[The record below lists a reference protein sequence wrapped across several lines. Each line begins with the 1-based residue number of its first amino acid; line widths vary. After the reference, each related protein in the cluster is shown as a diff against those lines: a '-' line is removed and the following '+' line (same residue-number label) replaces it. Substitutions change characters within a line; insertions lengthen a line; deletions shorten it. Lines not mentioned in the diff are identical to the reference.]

1 MKSALKKVSLIL
13 AICFVAFHLY
23 TAAFGTMPGIA
34 QKSIHLGFLLVIFY
48 INAMVDSEKRWEQIF
63 LGIMAL
69 FALGGCAY
77 ITILDENLQLRAGIV
92 YASDILFAILLII
105 AIFEACRRKM
115 GNPLVIITLVF
126 VAYAFLGKYIPGFL
140 NQPGMTLKKFT
151 SLVYLTTDGIF
162 GSPLYASASYV
173 VLFVLLGAIM
183 SVSGIGD
190 YMTNLA
196 TSLFGHMRGGPAKV
210 AVVASGFFGSISGS
224 PTANVIGTG
233 TFTIPMMKKN
243 GFEPE
248 FAAAVEA
255 TASTG
260 GAIMPP
266 IMGSTA
272 FIMAEMLG
280 IPYTAVAKAALIPA
294 ILYFLAVLFGVD
306 IYAAKHGLKGIP
318 RSQLPKVRSML
329 KQIYMLAPLIFLI
342 FCMAVFNMTIV
353 RSGLL
358 TIIVTLVLVEIN
370 PKTRMT
376 KEQWLQIPVQTVK
389 SAVSVGIAC
398 AMAGIISGVI
408 MGSGLGYRISS
419 ILTSVAG
426 TSMLLL
432 LVLTMVVS
440 LIMGMG
446 VPTTAAYLVLASL
459 VAPTMIQLGIPPL
472 AAHMFIFYF
481 GCISSITPPVA
492 LAAYAGAGLAG
503 CDPNKTGYK
512 AFRLAF
518 CSFLMPYLFVYNPVL
533 LMEGGVLDILWSLVT
548 ALIGAYLL
556 ASGFEGFFFRWSLK
570 WFERPLMILGAVM
583 LIVPGMT
590 LSCYNAGGEFEG
602 LPAEQIMHVATHS
615 GTGATVHVITSAKSD
630 INSIPDLAGTKFG
643 VTAGMMAGYL
653 DDVLWAYDMTTDDL
667 GSVVNLSLSD
677 LCTALQDGNIDAFLY
692 ATPAPGTNFTDLAM
706 SFGIKV
712 VDIGQ
717 EAVDK
722 LMAEKPWYH
731 TVVIPAGTYDGCD
744 EDITTFAQYTALCAR
759 ADVPEETV
767 YNLVKTMMENADA
780 LEAVHKNAA
789 GTCPERGIEG
799 ALIPMHPGAERY
811 YKEVGVLD

>member
-533 LMEGGVLDILWSLVT
+533 LMEGGVLDILWSLIT

-583 LIVPGMT
+583 LIVPGM
-590 LSCYNAGGEFEG
+590 
-602 LPAEQIMHVATHS
+602 V
-615 GTGATVHVITSAKSD
+615 
-630 INSIPDLAGTKFG
+630 
-643 VTAGMMAGYL
+643 
-653 DDVLWAYDMTTDDL
+653 
-667 GSVVNLSLSD
+667 
-677 LCTALQDGNIDAFLY
+677 
-692 ATPAPGTNFTDLAM
+692 TDLV
-706 SFGIKV
+706 GIAIIV
-712 VDIGQ
+712 V
-717 EAVDK
+717 EFVTEFMFK
-722 LMAEKPWYH
+722 RSEKFVPV
-731 TVVIPAGTYDGCD
+731 TVSQS
-744 EDITTFAQYTALCAR
+744 TT
-759 ADVPEETV
+759 
-767 YNLVKTMMENADA
+767 
-780 LEAVHKNAA
+780 
-789 GTCPERGIEG
+789 
-799 ALIPMHPGAERY
+799 
-811 YKEVGVLD
+811 

>member
-248 FAAAVEA
+248 FTAAVEA

-583 LIVPGMT
+583 LIVPGM
-590 LSCYNAGGEFEG
+590 
-602 LPAEQIMHVATHS
+602 V
-615 GTGATVHVITSAKSD
+615 
-630 INSIPDLAGTKFG
+630 
-643 VTAGMMAGYL
+643 
-653 DDVLWAYDMTTDDL
+653 
-667 GSVVNLSLSD
+667 
-677 LCTALQDGNIDAFLY
+677 
-692 ATPAPGTNFTDLAM
+692 TDLV
-706 SFGIKV
+706 GIAIIV
-712 VDIGQ
+712 V
-717 EAVDK
+717 EFVTEFMFK
-722 LMAEKPWYH
+722 RSEKFVPV
-731 TVVIPAGTYDGCD
+731 TVSQS
-744 EDITTFAQYTALCAR
+744 TT
-759 ADVPEETV
+759 
-767 YNLVKTMMENADA
+767 
-780 LEAVHKNAA
+780 
-789 GTCPERGIEG
+789 
-799 ALIPMHPGAERY
+799 
-811 YKEVGVLD
+811 

>member
-34 QKSIHLGFLLVIFY
+34 QKSIQLGFLLVIFY
-48 INAMVDSEKRWEQIF
+48 INAMVDSETRWEHIF

-233 TFTIPMMKKN
+233 TFTMPRRKKN

-583 LIVPGMT
+583 LIVPGM
-590 LSCYNAGGEFEG
+590 
-602 LPAEQIMHVATHS
+602 V
-615 GTGATVHVITSAKSD
+615 
-630 INSIPDLAGTKFG
+630 
-643 VTAGMMAGYL
+643 
-653 DDVLWAYDMTTDDL
+653 
-667 GSVVNLSLSD
+667 
-677 LCTALQDGNIDAFLY
+677 
-692 ATPAPGTNFTDLAM
+692 TDLV
-706 SFGIKV
+706 GIAIIV
-712 VDIGQ
+712 V
-717 EAVDK
+717 EFVTEFMFK
-722 LMAEKPWYH
+722 RSEKFVPV
-731 TVVIPAGTYDGCD
+731 TVSQS
-744 EDITTFAQYTALCAR
+744 TT
-759 ADVPEETV
+759 
-767 YNLVKTMMENADA
+767 
-780 LEAVHKNAA
+780 
-789 GTCPERGIEG
+789 
-799 ALIPMHPGAERY
+799 
-811 YKEVGVLD
+811 

>member
-376 KEQWLQIPVQTVK
+376 KEQWQIPVQTVK

-583 LIVPGMT
+583 LIVPGM
-590 LSCYNAGGEFEG
+590 
-602 LPAEQIMHVATHS
+602 V
-615 GTGATVHVITSAKSD
+615 
-630 INSIPDLAGTKFG
+630 
-643 VTAGMMAGYL
+643 
-653 DDVLWAYDMTTDDL
+653 
-667 GSVVNLSLSD
+667 
-677 LCTALQDGNIDAFLY
+677 
-692 ATPAPGTNFTDLAM
+692 TDLV
-706 SFGIKV
+706 GIAIIV
-712 VDIGQ
+712 V
-717 EAVDK
+717 EFVTEFMFK
-722 LMAEKPWYH
+722 RSEKFVPV
-731 TVVIPAGTYDGCD
+731 TVSQS
-744 EDITTFAQYTALCAR
+744 TT
-759 ADVPEETV
+759 
-767 YNLVKTMMENADA
+767 
-780 LEAVHKNAA
+780 
-789 GTCPERGIEG
+789 
-799 ALIPMHPGAERY
+799 
-811 YKEVGVLD
+811 

>member
-358 TIIVTLVLVEIN
+358 TIIVTLVPVEIN

-583 LIVPGMT
+583 LIVPGM
-590 LSCYNAGGEFEG
+590 
-602 LPAEQIMHVATHS
+602 V
-615 GTGATVHVITSAKSD
+615 
-630 INSIPDLAGTKFG
+630 
-643 VTAGMMAGYL
+643 
-653 DDVLWAYDMTTDDL
+653 
-667 GSVVNLSLSD
+667 
-677 LCTALQDGNIDAFLY
+677 
-692 ATPAPGTNFTDLAM
+692 TDLV
-706 SFGIKV
+706 GIAIIV
-712 VDIGQ
+712 V
-717 EAVDK
+717 EFVTEFMFK
-722 LMAEKPWYH
+722 RSEKFVPV
-731 TVVIPAGTYDGCD
+731 TVSQS
-744 EDITTFAQYTALCAR
+744 TT
-759 ADVPEETV
+759 
-767 YNLVKTMMENADA
+767 
-780 LEAVHKNAA
+780 
-789 GTCPERGIEG
+789 
-799 ALIPMHPGAERY
+799 
-811 YKEVGVLD
+811 

>member
-13 AICFVAFHLY
+13 AICFVTFHLY

-583 LIVPGMT
+583 LIVPGM
-590 LSCYNAGGEFEG
+590 
-602 LPAEQIMHVATHS
+602 V
-615 GTGATVHVITSAKSD
+615 
-630 INSIPDLAGTKFG
+630 
-643 VTAGMMAGYL
+643 
-653 DDVLWAYDMTTDDL
+653 
-667 GSVVNLSLSD
+667 
-677 LCTALQDGNIDAFLY
+677 
-692 ATPAPGTNFTDLAM
+692 TDLV
-706 SFGIKV
+706 GIAIIV
-712 VDIGQ
+712 V
-717 EAVDK
+717 EFVTEFMFK
-722 LMAEKPWYH
+722 RSEKFVPV
-731 TVVIPAGTYDGCD
+731 TVSQS
-744 EDITTFAQYTALCAR
+744 TT
-759 ADVPEETV
+759 
-767 YNLVKTMMENADA
+767 
-780 LEAVHKNAA
+780 
-789 GTCPERGIEG
+789 
-799 ALIPMHPGAERY
+799 
-811 YKEVGVLD
+811 

>member
-280 IPYTAVAKAALIPA
+280 IPYTAVAKATLIPA

-583 LIVPGMT
+583 LIVPGM
-590 LSCYNAGGEFEG
+590 
-602 LPAEQIMHVATHS
+602 V
-615 GTGATVHVITSAKSD
+615 
-630 INSIPDLAGTKFG
+630 
-643 VTAGMMAGYL
+643 
-653 DDVLWAYDMTTDDL
+653 
-667 GSVVNLSLSD
+667 
-677 LCTALQDGNIDAFLY
+677 
-692 ATPAPGTNFTDLAM
+692 TDLV
-706 SFGIKV
+706 GIAIIV
-712 VDIGQ
+712 V
-717 EAVDK
+717 EFVTEFMFK
-722 LMAEKPWYH
+722 RSEKFVPV
-731 TVVIPAGTYDGCD
+731 TVSQS
-744 EDITTFAQYTALCAR
+744 TT
-759 ADVPEETV
+759 
-767 YNLVKTMMENADA
+767 
-780 LEAVHKNAA
+780 
-789 GTCPERGIEG
+789 
-799 ALIPMHPGAERY
+799 
-811 YKEVGVLD
+811 

>member
-1 MKSALKKVSLIL
+1 MLEKKVPFCIDHFS
-13 AICFVAFHLY
+13 
-23 TAAFGTMPGIA
+23 IA
-34 QKSIHLGFLLVIFY
+34 TTHRDRPIDLVTKLGFTTADCYTDRTVHFIFENSY
-48 INAMVDSEKRWEQIF
+48 FELCTYQLNTTITWLTQSVPATNLPKVHSYRLSVKGTDPNPMRNALIEGGIETIGEINNPFRQHVRYGEKE
-63 LGIMAL
+63 G
-69 FALGGCAY
+69 
-77 ITILDENLQLRAGIV
+77 EAGYQTFFIQN
-92 YASDILFAILLII
+92 YEPFTDILFGCTTHLAKELIVKN
-105 AIFEACRRKM
+105 E
-115 GNPLVIITLVF
+115 T
-126 VAYAFLGKYIPGFL
+126 
-140 NQPGMTLKKFT
+140 KFPH
-151 SLVYLTTDGIF
+151 I
-162 GSPLYASASYV
+162 
-173 VLFVLLGAIM
+173 
-183 SVSGIGD
+183 
-190 YMTNLA
+190 
-196 TSLFGHMRGGPAKV
+196 
-210 AVVASGFFGSISGS
+210 
-224 PTANVIGTG
+224 
-233 TFTIPMMKKN
+233 N
-243 GFEPE
+243 G
-248 FAAAVEA
+248 
-255 TASTG
+255 
-260 GAIMPP
+260 
-266 IMGSTA
+266 
-272 FIMAEMLG
+272 
-280 IPYTAVAKAALIPA
+280 
-294 ILYFLAVLFGVD
+294 
-306 IYAAKHGLKGIP
+306 AKHGLKGIP

-583 LIVPGMT
+583 LIVPGM
-590 LSCYNAGGEFEG
+590 
-602 LPAEQIMHVATHS
+602 V
-615 GTGATVHVITSAKSD
+615 
-630 INSIPDLAGTKFG
+630 
-643 VTAGMMAGYL
+643 
-653 DDVLWAYDMTTDDL
+653 
-667 GSVVNLSLSD
+667 
-677 LCTALQDGNIDAFLY
+677 
-692 ATPAPGTNFTDLAM
+692 TDLV
-706 SFGIKV
+706 GIAIIV
-712 VDIGQ
+712 V
-717 EAVDK
+717 EFVTEFMFK
-722 LMAEKPWYH
+722 RSEKFVPV
-731 TVVIPAGTYDGCD
+731 TVSQS
-744 EDITTFAQYTALCAR
+744 TT
-759 ADVPEETV
+759 
-767 YNLVKTMMENADA
+767 
-780 LEAVHKNAA
+780 
-789 GTCPERGIEG
+789 
-799 ALIPMHPGAERY
+799 
-811 YKEVGVLD
+811 

>member
-472 AAHMFIFYF
+472 VAHMFIFYF

-583 LIVPGMT
+583 LIVPGM
-590 LSCYNAGGEFEG
+590 
-602 LPAEQIMHVATHS
+602 V
-615 GTGATVHVITSAKSD
+615 
-630 INSIPDLAGTKFG
+630 
-643 VTAGMMAGYL
+643 
-653 DDVLWAYDMTTDDL
+653 
-667 GSVVNLSLSD
+667 
-677 LCTALQDGNIDAFLY
+677 
-692 ATPAPGTNFTDLAM
+692 TDLV
-706 SFGIKV
+706 GIAIIV
-712 VDIGQ
+712 V
-717 EAVDK
+717 EFVTEFMFK
-722 LMAEKPWYH
+722 RSEKFVPV
-731 TVVIPAGTYDGCD
+731 TVSQS
-744 EDITTFAQYTALCAR
+744 TT
-759 ADVPEETV
+759 
-767 YNLVKTMMENADA
+767 
-780 LEAVHKNAA
+780 
-789 GTCPERGIEG
+789 
-799 ALIPMHPGAERY
+799 
-811 YKEVGVLD
+811 

>member
-446 VPTTAAYLVLASL
+446 VRTTAAYLVLASL

-583 LIVPGMT
+583 LIVPGM
-590 LSCYNAGGEFEG
+590 
-602 LPAEQIMHVATHS
+602 V
-615 GTGATVHVITSAKSD
+615 
-630 INSIPDLAGTKFG
+630 
-643 VTAGMMAGYL
+643 
-653 DDVLWAYDMTTDDL
+653 
-667 GSVVNLSLSD
+667 
-677 LCTALQDGNIDAFLY
+677 
-692 ATPAPGTNFTDLAM
+692 TDLV
-706 SFGIKV
+706 GIAIIV
-712 VDIGQ
+712 V
-717 EAVDK
+717 EFVTEFMFK
-722 LMAEKPWYH
+722 RSEKFVPV
-731 TVVIPAGTYDGCD
+731 TVSQS
-744 EDITTFAQYTALCAR
+744 TT
-759 ADVPEETV
+759 
-767 YNLVKTMMENADA
+767 
-780 LEAVHKNAA
+780 
-789 GTCPERGIEG
+789 
-799 ALIPMHPGAERY
+799 
-811 YKEVGVLD
+811 

>member
-48 INAMVDSEKRWEQIF
+48 FNAMVDSEKRWEQIF

-583 LIVPGMT
+583 LIVHGM
-590 LSCYNAGGEFEG
+590 
-602 LPAEQIMHVATHS
+602 V
-615 GTGATVHVITSAKSD
+615 
-630 INSIPDLAGTKFG
+630 
-643 VTAGMMAGYL
+643 
-653 DDVLWAYDMTTDDL
+653 
-667 GSVVNLSLSD
+667 
-677 LCTALQDGNIDAFLY
+677 
-692 ATPAPGTNFTDLAM
+692 TDLV
-706 SFGIKV
+706 GIAIIV
-712 VDIGQ
+712 V
-717 EAVDK
+717 EFVTEFMFK
-722 LMAEKPWYH
+722 RSEKFVPV
-731 TVVIPAGTYDGCD
+731 TVSQS
-744 EDITTFAQYTALCAR
+744 TT
-759 ADVPEETV
+759 
-767 YNLVKTMMENADA
+767 
-780 LEAVHKNAA
+780 
-789 GTCPERGIEG
+789 
-799 ALIPMHPGAERY
+799 
-811 YKEVGVLD
+811 

>member
-173 VLFVLLGAIM
+173 VLVVLLGAIM

-583 LIVPGMT
+583 LIVPGM
-590 LSCYNAGGEFEG
+590 
-602 LPAEQIMHVATHS
+602 V
-615 GTGATVHVITSAKSD
+615 
-630 INSIPDLAGTKFG
+630 
-643 VTAGMMAGYL
+643 
-653 DDVLWAYDMTTDDL
+653 
-667 GSVVNLSLSD
+667 
-677 LCTALQDGNIDAFLY
+677 
-692 ATPAPGTNFTDLAM
+692 TDLV
-706 SFGIKV
+706 GIAIIV
-712 VDIGQ
+712 V
-717 EAVDK
+717 EFVTEFMFK
-722 LMAEKPWYH
+722 RSEKFVPV
-731 TVVIPAGTYDGCD
+731 TVSQS
-744 EDITTFAQYTALCAR
+744 TT
-759 ADVPEETV
+759 
-767 YNLVKTMMENADA
+767 
-780 LEAVHKNAA
+780 
-789 GTCPERGIEG
+789 
-799 ALIPMHPGAERY
+799 
-811 YKEVGVLD
+811 

>member
-1 MKSALKKVSLIL
+1 LLLLNTESEDQSHMKSALKKVSLIL

-583 LIVPGMT
+583 LIVPGM
-590 LSCYNAGGEFEG
+590 
-602 LPAEQIMHVATHS
+602 V
-615 GTGATVHVITSAKSD
+615 
-630 INSIPDLAGTKFG
+630 
-643 VTAGMMAGYL
+643 
-653 DDVLWAYDMTTDDL
+653 
-667 GSVVNLSLSD
+667 
-677 LCTALQDGNIDAFLY
+677 
-692 ATPAPGTNFTDLAM
+692 TDLV
-706 SFGIKV
+706 GIAIIV
-712 VDIGQ
+712 V
-717 EAVDK
+717 EFVTEFMFK
-722 LMAEKPWYH
+722 RSEKFVPV
-731 TVVIPAGTYDGCD
+731 TVSQS
-744 EDITTFAQYTALCAR
+744 TT
-759 ADVPEETV
+759 
-767 YNLVKTMMENADA
+767 
-780 LEAVHKNAA
+780 
-789 GTCPERGIEG
+789 
-799 ALIPMHPGAERY
+799 
-811 YKEVGVLD
+811 

>member
-272 FIMAEMLG
+272 FIIAEMLG

-583 LIVPGMT
+583 LIVPGM
-590 LSCYNAGGEFEG
+590 
-602 LPAEQIMHVATHS
+602 V
-615 GTGATVHVITSAKSD
+615 
-630 INSIPDLAGTKFG
+630 
-643 VTAGMMAGYL
+643 
-653 DDVLWAYDMTTDDL
+653 
-667 GSVVNLSLSD
+667 
-677 LCTALQDGNIDAFLY
+677 
-692 ATPAPGTNFTDLAM
+692 TDLV
-706 SFGIKV
+706 GIAIIV
-712 VDIGQ
+712 V
-717 EAVDK
+717 EFVTEFMFK
-722 LMAEKPWYH
+722 RSEKFVPV
-731 TVVIPAGTYDGCD
+731 TVSQS
-744 EDITTFAQYTALCAR
+744 TT
-759 ADVPEETV
+759 
-767 YNLVKTMMENADA
+767 
-780 LEAVHKNAA
+780 
-789 GTCPERGIEG
+789 
-799 ALIPMHPGAERY
+799 
-811 YKEVGVLD
+811 

>member
-329 KQIYMLAPLIFLI
+329 KQIYMLAPLIFLS

-583 LIVPGMT
+583 LIVPGM
-590 LSCYNAGGEFEG
+590 
-602 LPAEQIMHVATHS
+602 V
-615 GTGATVHVITSAKSD
+615 
-630 INSIPDLAGTKFG
+630 
-643 VTAGMMAGYL
+643 
-653 DDVLWAYDMTTDDL
+653 
-667 GSVVNLSLSD
+667 
-677 LCTALQDGNIDAFLY
+677 
-692 ATPAPGTNFTDLAM
+692 TDLV
-706 SFGIKV
+706 GIAIIV
-712 VDIGQ
+712 V
-717 EAVDK
+717 EFVTEFMFK
-722 LMAEKPWYH
+722 RSEKFVPV
-731 TVVIPAGTYDGCD
+731 TVSQS
-744 EDITTFAQYTALCAR
+744 TT
-759 ADVPEETV
+759 
-767 YNLVKTMMENADA
+767 
-780 LEAVHKNAA
+780 
-789 GTCPERGIEG
+789 
-799 ALIPMHPGAERY
+799 
-811 YKEVGVLD
+811 

>member
-196 TSLFGHMRGGPAKV
+196 PSLFGHMRGGPAKV
-210 AVVASGFFGSISGS
+210 DVVASGFFGSISGS

-583 LIVPGMT
+583 LIVPGM
-590 LSCYNAGGEFEG
+590 
-602 LPAEQIMHVATHS
+602 V
-615 GTGATVHVITSAKSD
+615 
-630 INSIPDLAGTKFG
+630 
-643 VTAGMMAGYL
+643 
-653 DDVLWAYDMTTDDL
+653 
-667 GSVVNLSLSD
+667 
-677 LCTALQDGNIDAFLY
+677 
-692 ATPAPGTNFTDLAM
+692 TDLV
-706 SFGIKV
+706 GIAIIV
-712 VDIGQ
+712 V
-717 EAVDK
+717 EFVTEFMFK
-722 LMAEKPWYH
+722 RSEKFVPV
-731 TVVIPAGTYDGCD
+731 TVSQS
-744 EDITTFAQYTALCAR
+744 TT
-759 ADVPEETV
+759 
-767 YNLVKTMMENADA
+767 
-780 LEAVHKNAA
+780 
-789 GTCPERGIEG
+789 
-799 ALIPMHPGAERY
+799 
-811 YKEVGVLD
+811 

>member
-306 IYAAKHGLKGIP
+306 IYAAKHGRKGIP

-583 LIVPGMT
+583 LIVPGM
-590 LSCYNAGGEFEG
+590 
-602 LPAEQIMHVATHS
+602 V
-615 GTGATVHVITSAKSD
+615 
-630 INSIPDLAGTKFG
+630 
-643 VTAGMMAGYL
+643 
-653 DDVLWAYDMTTDDL
+653 
-667 GSVVNLSLSD
+667 
-677 LCTALQDGNIDAFLY
+677 
-692 ATPAPGTNFTDLAM
+692 TDLV
-706 SFGIKV
+706 GIAIIV
-712 VDIGQ
+712 V
-717 EAVDK
+717 EFVTEFMFK
-722 LMAEKPWYH
+722 RSEKFVPV
-731 TVVIPAGTYDGCD
+731 TVSQS
-744 EDITTFAQYTALCAR
+744 TT
-759 ADVPEETV
+759 
-767 YNLVKTMMENADA
+767 
-780 LEAVHKNAA
+780 
-789 GTCPERGIEG
+789 
-799 ALIPMHPGAERY
+799 
-811 YKEVGVLD
+811 

>member
-370 PKTRMT
+370 PNTRMT

-583 LIVPGMT
+583 LIVPGM
-590 LSCYNAGGEFEG
+590 
-602 LPAEQIMHVATHS
+602 V
-615 GTGATVHVITSAKSD
+615 
-630 INSIPDLAGTKFG
+630 
-643 VTAGMMAGYL
+643 
-653 DDVLWAYDMTTDDL
+653 
-667 GSVVNLSLSD
+667 
-677 LCTALQDGNIDAFLY
+677 
-692 ATPAPGTNFTDLAM
+692 TDLV
-706 SFGIKV
+706 GIAIIV
-712 VDIGQ
+712 V
-717 EAVDK
+717 EFVTEFMFK
-722 LMAEKPWYH
+722 RSEKFVPV
-731 TVVIPAGTYDGCD
+731 TVSQS
-744 EDITTFAQYTALCAR
+744 TT
-759 ADVPEETV
+759 
-767 YNLVKTMMENADA
+767 
-780 LEAVHKNAA
+780 
-789 GTCPERGIEG
+789 
-799 ALIPMHPGAERY
+799 
-811 YKEVGVLD
+811 

>member
-583 LIVPGMT
+583 LIVPGM
-590 LSCYNAGGEFEG
+590 
-602 LPAEQIMHVATHS
+602 V
-615 GTGATVHVITSAKSD
+615 
-630 INSIPDLAGTKFG
+630 
-643 VTAGMMAGYL
+643 
-653 DDVLWAYDMTTDDL
+653 
-667 GSVVNLSLSD
+667 
-677 LCTALQDGNIDAFLY
+677 
-692 ATPAPGTNFTDLAM
+692 TDLV
-706 SFGIKV
+706 GIAIIV
-712 VDIGQ
+712 V
-717 EAVDK
+717 
-722 LMAEKPWYH
+722 
-731 TVVIPAGTYDGCD
+731 
-744 EDITTFAQYTALCAR
+744 
-759 ADVPEETV
+759 
-767 YNLVKTMMENADA
+767 
-780 LEAVHKNAA
+780 
-789 GTCPERGIEG
+789 
-799 ALIPMHPGAERY
+799 
-811 YKEVGVLD
+811 

>member
-92 YASDILFAILLII
+92 YASDILFTILLII

-342 FCMAVFNMTIV
+342 FCMAVVNMTIV

-583 LIVPGMT
+583 LIVPGM
-590 LSCYNAGGEFEG
+590 
-602 LPAEQIMHVATHS
+602 V
-615 GTGATVHVITSAKSD
+615 
-630 INSIPDLAGTKFG
+630 
-643 VTAGMMAGYL
+643 
-653 DDVLWAYDMTTDDL
+653 
-667 GSVVNLSLSD
+667 
-677 LCTALQDGNIDAFLY
+677 
-692 ATPAPGTNFTDLAM
+692 TDLV
-706 SFGIKV
+706 GIAIIV
-712 VDIGQ
+712 V
-717 EAVDK
+717 EFVTEFMFK
-722 LMAEKPWYH
+722 RSEKFVPV
-731 TVVIPAGTYDGCD
+731 TVSQS
-744 EDITTFAQYTALCAR
+744 TT
-759 ADVPEETV
+759 
-767 YNLVKTMMENADA
+767 
-780 LEAVHKNAA
+780 
-789 GTCPERGIEG
+789 
-799 ALIPMHPGAERY
+799 
-811 YKEVGVLD
+811 

>member
-583 LIVPGMT
+583 LIVPGM
-590 LSCYNAGGEFEG
+590 
-602 LPAEQIMHVATHS
+602 V
-615 GTGATVHVITSAKSD
+615 
-630 INSIPDLAGTKFG
+630 
-643 VTAGMMAGYL
+643 
-653 DDVLWAYDMTTDDL
+653 
-667 GSVVNLSLSD
+667 
-677 LCTALQDGNIDAFLY
+677 
-692 ATPAPGTNFTDLAM
+692 TDLV
-706 SFGIKV
+706 GIAIIV
-712 VDIGQ
+712 V
-717 EAVDK
+717 EFVTEFMFK
-722 LMAEKPWYH
+722 
-731 TVVIPAGTYDGCD
+731 
-744 EDITTFAQYTALCAR
+744 R
-759 ADVPEETV
+759 S
-767 YNLVKTMMENADA
+767 
-780 LEAVHKNAA
+780 
-789 GTCPERGIEG
+789 
-799 ALIPMHPGAERY
+799 
-811 YKEVGVLD
+811 

>member
-151 SLVYLTTDGIF
+151 SLVYLATDGVF

-583 LIVPGMT
+583 LIVPGM
-590 LSCYNAGGEFEG
+590 
-602 LPAEQIMHVATHS
+602 V
-615 GTGATVHVITSAKSD
+615 
-630 INSIPDLAGTKFG
+630 
-643 VTAGMMAGYL
+643 
-653 DDVLWAYDMTTDDL
+653 
-667 GSVVNLSLSD
+667 
-677 LCTALQDGNIDAFLY
+677 
-692 ATPAPGTNFTDLAM
+692 TDLV
-706 SFGIKV
+706 GIAIIV
-712 VDIGQ
+712 V
-717 EAVDK
+717 EFVTEFMFK
-722 LMAEKPWYH
+722 RSEKFVPV
-731 TVVIPAGTYDGCD
+731 TVSQS
-744 EDITTFAQYTALCAR
+744 TT
-759 ADVPEETV
+759 
-767 YNLVKTMMENADA
+767 
-780 LEAVHKNAA
+780 
-789 GTCPERGIEG
+789 
-799 ALIPMHPGAERY
+799 
-811 YKEVGVLD
+811 

>member
-196 TSLFGHMRGGPAKV
+196 TSLFGHMRGGHAKV

-583 LIVPGMT
+583 LIVPGM
-590 LSCYNAGGEFEG
+590 
-602 LPAEQIMHVATHS
+602 V
-615 GTGATVHVITSAKSD
+615 
-630 INSIPDLAGTKFG
+630 
-643 VTAGMMAGYL
+643 
-653 DDVLWAYDMTTDDL
+653 
-667 GSVVNLSLSD
+667 
-677 LCTALQDGNIDAFLY
+677 
-692 ATPAPGTNFTDLAM
+692 TDLV
-706 SFGIKV
+706 GIAIIV
-712 VDIGQ
+712 V
-717 EAVDK
+717 EFVTEFMFK
-722 LMAEKPWYH
+722 RSEKFVPV
-731 TVVIPAGTYDGCD
+731 TVSQS
-744 EDITTFAQYTALCAR
+744 TT
-759 ADVPEETV
+759 
-767 YNLVKTMMENADA
+767 
-780 LEAVHKNAA
+780 
-789 GTCPERGIEG
+789 
-799 ALIPMHPGAERY
+799 
-811 YKEVGVLD
+811 

>member
-13 AICFVAFHLY
+13 AICFVSFHLY

-162 GSPLYASASYV
+162 GSPLYASAFYV

-583 LIVPGMT
+583 LIVPGM
-590 LSCYNAGGEFEG
+590 
-602 LPAEQIMHVATHS
+602 V
-615 GTGATVHVITSAKSD
+615 
-630 INSIPDLAGTKFG
+630 
-643 VTAGMMAGYL
+643 
-653 DDVLWAYDMTTDDL
+653 
-667 GSVVNLSLSD
+667 
-677 LCTALQDGNIDAFLY
+677 
-692 ATPAPGTNFTDLAM
+692 TDLV
-706 SFGIKV
+706 GIAIIV
-712 VDIGQ
+712 V
-717 EAVDK
+717 EFVTEFMFK
-722 LMAEKPWYH
+722 RSEKFVPV
-731 TVVIPAGTYDGCD
+731 TVSQS
-744 EDITTFAQYTALCAR
+744 TT
-759 ADVPEETV
+759 
-767 YNLVKTMMENADA
+767 
-780 LEAVHKNAA
+780 
-789 GTCPERGIEG
+789 
-799 ALIPMHPGAERY
+799 
-811 YKEVGVLD
+811 

>member
-459 VAPTMIQLGIPPL
+459 VAPPLIQLGIPPL

-583 LIVPGMT
+583 LIVPGM
-590 LSCYNAGGEFEG
+590 
-602 LPAEQIMHVATHS
+602 V
-615 GTGATVHVITSAKSD
+615 
-630 INSIPDLAGTKFG
+630 
-643 VTAGMMAGYL
+643 
-653 DDVLWAYDMTTDDL
+653 
-667 GSVVNLSLSD
+667 
-677 LCTALQDGNIDAFLY
+677 
-692 ATPAPGTNFTDLAM
+692 TDLV
-706 SFGIKV
+706 GIAIIV
-712 VDIGQ
+712 V
-717 EAVDK
+717 EFVTEFMFK
-722 LMAEKPWYH
+722 RSEKFVPV
-731 TVVIPAGTYDGCD
+731 TVSQS
-744 EDITTFAQYTALCAR
+744 TT
-759 ADVPEETV
+759 
-767 YNLVKTMMENADA
+767 
-780 LEAVHKNAA
+780 
-789 GTCPERGIEG
+789 
-799 ALIPMHPGAERY
+799 
-811 YKEVGVLD
+811 

>member
-432 LVLTMVVS
+432 LVLTIVVS

-583 LIVPGMT
+583 LIVPGM
-590 LSCYNAGGEFEG
+590 
-602 LPAEQIMHVATHS
+602 V
-615 GTGATVHVITSAKSD
+615 
-630 INSIPDLAGTKFG
+630 
-643 VTAGMMAGYL
+643 
-653 DDVLWAYDMTTDDL
+653 
-667 GSVVNLSLSD
+667 
-677 LCTALQDGNIDAFLY
+677 
-692 ATPAPGTNFTDLAM
+692 TDLV
-706 SFGIKV
+706 GIAIIV
-712 VDIGQ
+712 V
-717 EAVDK
+717 EFVTEFMFK
-722 LMAEKPWYH
+722 RSEKFVPV
-731 TVVIPAGTYDGCD
+731 TVSQS
-744 EDITTFAQYTALCAR
+744 TT
-759 ADVPEETV
+759 
-767 YNLVKTMMENADA
+767 
-780 LEAVHKNAA
+780 
-789 GTCPERGIEG
+789 
-799 ALIPMHPGAERY
+799 
-811 YKEVGVLD
+811 

>member
-583 LIVPGMT
+583 LIVPGM
-590 LSCYNAGGEFEG
+590 
-602 LPAEQIMHVATHS
+602 V
-615 GTGATVHVITSAKSD
+615 
-630 INSIPDLAGTKFG
+630 
-643 VTAGMMAGYL
+643 
-653 DDVLWAYDMTTDDL
+653 
-667 GSVVNLSLSD
+667 
-677 LCTALQDGNIDAFLY
+677 
-692 ATPAPGTNFTDLAM
+692 TDLV
-706 SFGIKV
+706 GIAIIV
-712 VDIGQ
+712 V
-717 EAVDK
+717 EFVTEFMFK
-722 LMAEKPWYH
+722 RSEKFVPV
-731 TVVIPAGTYDGCD
+731 TVSQST
-744 EDITTFAQYTALCAR
+744 
-759 ADVPEETV
+759 
-767 YNLVKTMMENADA
+767 K
-780 LEAVHKNAA
+780 
-789 GTCPERGIEG
+789 
-799 ALIPMHPGAERY
+799 
-811 YKEVGVLD
+811 

>member
-173 VLFVLLGAIM
+173 VLFVLLDAIM

-583 LIVPGMT
+583 LIVPGM
-590 LSCYNAGGEFEG
+590 
-602 LPAEQIMHVATHS
+602 V
-615 GTGATVHVITSAKSD
+615 
-630 INSIPDLAGTKFG
+630 
-643 VTAGMMAGYL
+643 
-653 DDVLWAYDMTTDDL
+653 
-667 GSVVNLSLSD
+667 
-677 LCTALQDGNIDAFLY
+677 
-692 ATPAPGTNFTDLAM
+692 TDLV
-706 SFGIKV
+706 GIAIIV
-712 VDIGQ
+712 V
-717 EAVDK
+717 EFVTEFMFK
-722 LMAEKPWYH
+722 RSEKFVPV
-731 TVVIPAGTYDGCD
+731 TVSQS
-744 EDITTFAQYTALCAR
+744 TT
-759 ADVPEETV
+759 
-767 YNLVKTMMENADA
+767 
-780 LEAVHKNAA
+780 
-789 GTCPERGIEG
+789 
-799 ALIPMHPGAERY
+799 
-811 YKEVGVLD
+811 

>member
-105 AIFEACRRKM
+105 ALFEACRRKM

-583 LIVPGMT
+583 LIVPGM
-590 LSCYNAGGEFEG
+590 
-602 LPAEQIMHVATHS
+602 V
-615 GTGATVHVITSAKSD
+615 
-630 INSIPDLAGTKFG
+630 
-643 VTAGMMAGYL
+643 
-653 DDVLWAYDMTTDDL
+653 
-667 GSVVNLSLSD
+667 
-677 LCTALQDGNIDAFLY
+677 
-692 ATPAPGTNFTDLAM
+692 TDLV
-706 SFGIKV
+706 GIAIIV
-712 VDIGQ
+712 V
-717 EAVDK
+717 EFVTEFMFK
-722 LMAEKPWYH
+722 RSEKFVPV
-731 TVVIPAGTYDGCD
+731 TVSQS
-744 EDITTFAQYTALCAR
+744 TT
-759 ADVPEETV
+759 
-767 YNLVKTMMENADA
+767 
-780 LEAVHKNAA
+780 
-789 GTCPERGIEG
+789 
-799 ALIPMHPGAERY
+799 
-811 YKEVGVLD
+811 

>member
-446 VPTTAAYLVLASL
+446 VPTTAAHLVLASL

-583 LIVPGMT
+583 LIVPGM
-590 LSCYNAGGEFEG
+590 
-602 LPAEQIMHVATHS
+602 V
-615 GTGATVHVITSAKSD
+615 
-630 INSIPDLAGTKFG
+630 
-643 VTAGMMAGYL
+643 
-653 DDVLWAYDMTTDDL
+653 
-667 GSVVNLSLSD
+667 
-677 LCTALQDGNIDAFLY
+677 
-692 ATPAPGTNFTDLAM
+692 TDLV
-706 SFGIKV
+706 GIAIIV
-712 VDIGQ
+712 V
-717 EAVDK
+717 EFVTEFMFK
-722 LMAEKPWYH
+722 RSEKFVPV
-731 TVVIPAGTYDGCD
+731 TVSQS
-744 EDITTFAQYTALCAR
+744 TT
-759 ADVPEETV
+759 
-767 YNLVKTMMENADA
+767 
-780 LEAVHKNAA
+780 
-789 GTCPERGIEG
+789 
-799 ALIPMHPGAERY
+799 
-811 YKEVGVLD
+811 

>member
-13 AICFVAFHLY
+13 AICLVAFHLY

-583 LIVPGMT
+583 LIVPGM
-590 LSCYNAGGEFEG
+590 
-602 LPAEQIMHVATHS
+602 V
-615 GTGATVHVITSAKSD
+615 
-630 INSIPDLAGTKFG
+630 
-643 VTAGMMAGYL
+643 
-653 DDVLWAYDMTTDDL
+653 
-667 GSVVNLSLSD
+667 
-677 LCTALQDGNIDAFLY
+677 
-692 ATPAPGTNFTDLAM
+692 TDLV
-706 SFGIKV
+706 GIAIIV
-712 VDIGQ
+712 V
-717 EAVDK
+717 EFVTEFMFK
-722 LMAEKPWYH
+722 RSEKFVPV
-731 TVVIPAGTYDGCD
+731 TVSQS
-744 EDITTFAQYTALCAR
+744 TT
-759 ADVPEETV
+759 
-767 YNLVKTMMENADA
+767 
-780 LEAVHKNAA
+780 
-789 GTCPERGIEG
+789 
-799 ALIPMHPGAERY
+799 
-811 YKEVGVLD
+811 

>member
-294 ILYFLAVLFGVD
+294 IPYFLAVLFGVD

-583 LIVPGMT
+583 LIVPGM
-590 LSCYNAGGEFEG
+590 
-602 LPAEQIMHVATHS
+602 V
-615 GTGATVHVITSAKSD
+615 
-630 INSIPDLAGTKFG
+630 
-643 VTAGMMAGYL
+643 
-653 DDVLWAYDMTTDDL
+653 
-667 GSVVNLSLSD
+667 
-677 LCTALQDGNIDAFLY
+677 
-692 ATPAPGTNFTDLAM
+692 TDLV
-706 SFGIKV
+706 GIAIIV
-712 VDIGQ
+712 V
-717 EAVDK
+717 EFVTEFMFK
-722 LMAEKPWYH
+722 RSEKFVPV
-731 TVVIPAGTYDGCD
+731 TVSQS
-744 EDITTFAQYTALCAR
+744 TT
-759 ADVPEETV
+759 
-767 YNLVKTMMENADA
+767 
-780 LEAVHKNAA
+780 
-789 GTCPERGIEG
+789 
-799 ALIPMHPGAERY
+799 
-811 YKEVGVLD
+811 

>member
-518 CSFLMPYLFVYNPVL
+518 CSFLMPYLFVYNLVL

-583 LIVPGMT
+583 LIVPGM
-590 LSCYNAGGEFEG
+590 
-602 LPAEQIMHVATHS
+602 V
-615 GTGATVHVITSAKSD
+615 
-630 INSIPDLAGTKFG
+630 
-643 VTAGMMAGYL
+643 
-653 DDVLWAYDMTTDDL
+653 
-667 GSVVNLSLSD
+667 
-677 LCTALQDGNIDAFLY
+677 
-692 ATPAPGTNFTDLAM
+692 TDLV
-706 SFGIKV
+706 GIAIIV
-712 VDIGQ
+712 V
-717 EAVDK
+717 EFVTEFMFK
-722 LMAEKPWYH
+722 RSEKFVPV
-731 TVVIPAGTYDGCD
+731 TVSQS
-744 EDITTFAQYTALCAR
+744 TT
-759 ADVPEETV
+759 
-767 YNLVKTMMENADA
+767 
-780 LEAVHKNAA
+780 
-789 GTCPERGIEG
+789 
-799 ALIPMHPGAERY
+799 
-811 YKEVGVLD
+811 

>member
-358 TIIVTLVLVEIN
+358 TIIVTHVLVEIN

-583 LIVPGMT
+583 LIVPGM
-590 LSCYNAGGEFEG
+590 
-602 LPAEQIMHVATHS
+602 V
-615 GTGATVHVITSAKSD
+615 
-630 INSIPDLAGTKFG
+630 
-643 VTAGMMAGYL
+643 
-653 DDVLWAYDMTTDDL
+653 
-667 GSVVNLSLSD
+667 
-677 LCTALQDGNIDAFLY
+677 
-692 ATPAPGTNFTDLAM
+692 TDLV
-706 SFGIKV
+706 GIAIIV
-712 VDIGQ
+712 V
-717 EAVDK
+717 EFVTEFMFK
-722 LMAEKPWYH
+722 RSEKFVPV
-731 TVVIPAGTYDGCD
+731 TVSQS
-744 EDITTFAQYTALCAR
+744 TT
-759 ADVPEETV
+759 
-767 YNLVKTMMENADA
+767 
-780 LEAVHKNAA
+780 
-789 GTCPERGIEG
+789 
-799 ALIPMHPGAERY
+799 
-811 YKEVGVLD
+811 

>member
-196 TSLFGHMRGGPAKV
+196 PSLFGHMRGGPAKV

-583 LIVPGMT
+583 LIVPGM
-590 LSCYNAGGEFEG
+590 
-602 LPAEQIMHVATHS
+602 V
-615 GTGATVHVITSAKSD
+615 
-630 INSIPDLAGTKFG
+630 
-643 VTAGMMAGYL
+643 
-653 DDVLWAYDMTTDDL
+653 
-667 GSVVNLSLSD
+667 
-677 LCTALQDGNIDAFLY
+677 
-692 ATPAPGTNFTDLAM
+692 TDLV
-706 SFGIKV
+706 GIAIIV
-712 VDIGQ
+712 V
-717 EAVDK
+717 EFVTEFMFK
-722 LMAEKPWYH
+722 RSEKFVPV
-731 TVVIPAGTYDGCD
+731 TVSQS
-744 EDITTFAQYTALCAR
+744 TT
-759 ADVPEETV
+759 
-767 YNLVKTMMENADA
+767 
-780 LEAVHKNAA
+780 
-789 GTCPERGIEG
+789 
-799 ALIPMHPGAERY
+799 
-811 YKEVGVLD
+811 